1 MNPFS
6 EIHIDKKD
14 IFIRNKYE
22 DILNYIKLIITSPK
36 ETELLNGLKL
46 KGALLLHVPEGTD
59 IIEYIKLIA
68 KNYYLNILELDFI
81 EISKNPLDFFTNF
94 SDYFRRLLEEIDSSH
109 EEIRK
114 KEQEQENGDNAS
126 EELEN
131 VKTILLINENKSISK
146 YYKDK
151 SLIEQL
157 IMFNLQLPESIDFIK
172 KGLILIWISHKMND
186 IIDNSIELLEVF
198 DLFIKIPLLNEIER
212 ETYLKEFLEN
222 NKEITFH
229 LSHVLNETKDW
240 EIKELTHL
248 LRLAIIKYHLKFEL
262 NDVSNEI
269 TEVINDIINAE
280 ELIPLNA
287 KKSEK
292 IVGESI
298 DVGTSSERKE
308 MPTIQP
314 LKQVEK
320 EEGLKSFLKEL
331 EEKKYHEFL
340 SEQLY
345 EEAASKNYE
354 DLVIIIEKLNK
365 NEILEDNAKKILA
378 NYPFILADTPTMAQ
392 IKLEKAKKK
401 VDFLKQAFKK

>member
-6 EIHIDKKD
+6 EIRVDKKD
-14 IFIRNKYE
+14 IFIRNKYD

-36 ETELLNGLKL
+36 DTVLLNGLKL
-46 KGALLLHVPEGTD
+46 KGTLLLHVPEGTD

-94 SDYFRRLLEEIDSSH
+94 RDYFRRLLEKFDSSH
-109 EEIRK
+109 EELRK
-114 KEQEQENGDNAS
+114 EEEQEIRDNAG

-146 YYKDK
+146 YFRDK

-157 IMFNLQLPESIDFIK
+157 IMFNLQLPETIDFIK
-172 KGLILIWISHKMND
+172 KGLILIWISHEMND
-186 IIDNSIELLEVF
+186 IIDNSIELLELF

-212 ETYLKEFLEN
+212 ETYLKAFLEN
-222 NKEITFH
+222 NKELTFH
-229 LSHVLNETKDW
+229 LSHVLNMTKDW
-240 EIKELTHL
+240 EIKEIAHL

-262 NDVSNEI
+262 NNVSNEI

-287 KKSEK
+287 KSPEK

-298 DVGTSSERKE
+298 DAGTSSERRKL
-308 MPTIQP
+308 PIVQP
-314 LKQVEK
+314 LKQEEK
-320 EEGLKSFLKEL
+320 EQGLKSFLKEL

-378 NYPFILADTPTMAQ
+378 KYPFILADTPTMAQ